1 MKHVKIGVIGAGWW
15 AAENHIPVLQSF
27 PGVEVAAVCRLGA
40 QELRKVQER
49 FHIPYGTEDY
59 RDLIRVNGLDGVVI
73 SSPHHLHFEHA
84 RAALEHGLHVL
95 CEKPMVLHAA
105 EARQIASLAHSG
117 SMHFL
122 IPYGWSYTGFARA
135 AKSRI
140 DGGEIGAIEHVHC
153 HMASAL
159 RDLFSGE
166 GAWFAEKAFL
176 QPQMGTWS
184 NPDTGGGFAHGQL
197 THALGLL
204 FYITALEPQEVF
216 ALIGNSATGADLF
229 NSIACRFS
237 SGATGMLGGAATM
250 PPGSPYQVDI
260 RIFGGHGMLLLD
272 IERPRL
278 EIRRNDG
285 RHELLP
291 MDHQPGAYECVA
303 PLRTFVDLI
312 RGGPS
317 ENRSSADIGE
327 RVVRVLDGAFRSA
340 RSRAVVRV

>member
-1 MKHVKIGVIGAGWW
+1 MKIVKIGVIGAGWW
-15 AAENHIPVLQSF
+15 ATENHIPVLESL
-27 PGVEVAAVCRLGA
+27 PGVEVAAACRLGA
-40 QELRKVQER
+40 PELRRIQDR
-49 FHIPYGTEDY
+49 FGIPFGTEDY
-59 RDLIRVNGLDGVVI
+59 QELIREPGLDGVVI

-95 CEKPMVLHAA
+95 CEKPMVLHAS
-105 EARQIASLAHSG
+105 EGKQLAALAKSRNL
-117 SMHFL
+117 HFL
-122 IPYGWSYTGFARA
+122 IPYGWSYTAFARA
-135 AKSRI
+135 AKSRV

-166 GAWFAEKAFL
+166 GFWFAEKAFL
-176 QPQMGTWS
+176 KPELGTWS

-204 FYITALEPQEVF
+204 FYITGLEPREVF
-216 ALIGNSATGADLF
+216 ALIGTSATGADLF
-229 NSIACRFS
+229 NSIACQFS
-237 SGATGMLGGAATM
+237 NGATGMLGGAATM
-250 PPGSPYQVDI
+250 PPGSPYQVDL
-260 RIFGGHGMLLLD
+260 RIFGSRGMLLLD

-285 RHELLP
+285 RSETLP
-291 MDHQPGAYECVA
+291 MDHQPGAYECVE

-317 ENRSSADIGE
+317 ENRSSAEIGE
-327 RVVRVLDGAFRSA
+327 RVVRVLEGAFRST
-340 RSRAVVRV
+340 RSRAAVAV

>member
-1 MKHVKIGVIGAGWW
+1 MKTVRIGVIGAGWW
-15 AAENHIPVLQSF
+15 ATENHIPVLQGI

-40 QELRKVQER
+40 PGLRKVQER

-59 RDLIRVNGLDGVVI
+59 RDLIGANELDGVVI
-73 SSPHHLHFEHA
+73 SSPHHLHFEQA
-84 RAALEHGLHVL
+84 YMALEHGLHVL
-95 CEKPMVLHAA
+95 CEKPMVLHAS
-105 EARQIASLAHSG
+105 EAKQIASLAESRNL
-117 SMHFL
+117 HFL
-122 IPYGWSYTGFARA
+122 IPYGWNYTAFARA
-135 AKSRI
+135 AKSSI
-140 DGGEIGAIEHVHC
+140 DGGEIGTIEHVNC
-153 HMASAL
+153 LMASAL

-176 QPQMGTWS
+176 KPEMGTWS

-197 THALGLL
+197 THALGLM
-204 FYITALEPQEVF
+204 FYITGLEPQEVF
-216 ALIGNSATGADLF
+216 ALMGTSATGADLF

-237 SGATGMLGGAATM
+237 NGATGLLGGAATM

-260 RIFGGHGMLLLD
+260 RIFGSHGMLLLD

-278 EIRRNDG
+278 EIRRSDG
-285 RHELLP
+285 RNEALP
-291 MDHQPGAYECVA
+291 MEHQPGAYECVE

-327 RVVRVLDGAFRSA
+327 RVVRVLEGAFCSA
-340 RSRAVVRV
+340 RSRAAVAV